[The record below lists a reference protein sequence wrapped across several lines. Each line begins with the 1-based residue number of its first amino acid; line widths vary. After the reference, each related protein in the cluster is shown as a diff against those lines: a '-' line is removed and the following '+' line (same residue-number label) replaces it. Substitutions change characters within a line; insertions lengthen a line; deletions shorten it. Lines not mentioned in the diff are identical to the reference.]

1 MNLKKRIEQPLRE
14 KILINEERI
23 RSLFN
28 FKLDDDEKIESK
40 ELNNSIDKSDN
51 QMKKESME
59 FEILSKSNMSK
70 NPFNNSSINS
80 KLNNDNLISISISTR
95 NNESLSSH
103 NNKYKNKIK
112 QRNPTNSNLNH
123 LKKNDKKIEKIS
135 NTINY
140 NYNYSYNNY
149 NNNNYNFTFTT
160 RKNKKNLIQSIGL
173 KKNLNNF
180 DINSNYYNNISN
192 LNQYQPLYYTI
203 KPKQNINLNKMFER
217 FEDNERKKKEKIEKL
232 KREKEEKELEQCF
245 YKPLLNKKSLDIS
258 KKIKDDFLTRQKN
271 YNQKAKEK
279 ERKIIRDLSQ
289 KKDKKYFSIKKNKE
303 TSSILSDFLNSSLKS
318 ELGSDDQKTVNVNDT
333 INKLYEWE
341 QRRKEKIE
349 KKREEK
355 ECEKEDS
362 GDHIPTI
369 GKRSSSL
376 ANRRKVKK
384 EYNDNIFERLY
395 KEDDILKEKRELM
408 VQLTKPS
415 FEPNLNLARKYKFE
429 DLTEEKY
436 INDITHYYNN
446 EFVNEIIT
454 YMNKNFMST
463 DDKISNKDLQDDEI
477 KQLYRKAIIDKM
489 RKNFRMKSEEKRKAK
504 KYHHM

>member
-1 MNLKKRIEQPLRE
+1 
-14 KILINEERI
+14 
-23 RSLFN
+23 
-28 FKLDDDEKIESK
+28 
-40 ELNNSIDKSDN
+40 
-51 QMKKESME
+51 
-59 FEILSKSNMSK
+59 
-70 NPFNNSSINS
+70 
-80 KLNNDNLISISISTR
+80 
-95 NNESLSSH
+95 
-103 NNKYKNKIK
+103 
-112 QRNPTNSNLNH
+112 
-123 LKKNDKKIEKIS
+123 
-135 NTINY
+135 
-140 NYNYSYNNY
+140 
-149 NNNNYNFTFTT
+149 
-160 RKNKKNLIQSIGL
+160 
-173 KKNLNNF
+173 
-180 DINSNYYNNISN
+180 
-192 LNQYQPLYYTI
+192 
-203 KPKQNINLNKMFER
+203 
-217 FEDNERKKKEKIEKL
+217 
-232 KREKEEKELEQCF
+232 
-245 YKPLLNKKSLDIS
+245 LNKKSLNIN
-258 KKIKDDFLTRQKN
+258 KKIKDDFLTRQKY
-271 YNQKAKEK
+271 YNQKIKEK
-279 ERKIIRDLSQ
+279 EKKIERGLSK
-289 KKDKKYFSIKKNKE
+289 KKDKKYLSTKKNKQ
-303 TSSILSDFLNSSLKS
+303 TSSIVSDFLNTSLRS
-318 ELGSDDQKTVNVNDT
+318 ELGSDDQKTVNINDT

-362 GDHIPTI
+362 GDHIPII